1 MSANVLYVHRGS
13 GGYYNDKLFG
23 AVTEYQYTYRNT
35 NTDEI
40 CFYLP
45 NVS

>member
-1 MSANVLYVHRGS
+1 MSFMFIVEDR
-13 GGYYNDKLFG
+13 GYYNDKLFG

-35 NTDEI
+35 NMDEI